1 MFNSAK
7 LYQKKKLEKP
17 KPAPKYK
24 QQNMFDFLK
33 EIWEMQIDNIS
44 KFLMENA
51 FKYIF
56 QRCILS

>member
-1 MFNSAK
+1 MCFMFASAK
-7 LYQKKKLEKP
+7 PYQKKKLEKP

-44 KFLMENA
+44 NGNRL
-51 FKYIF
+51 
-56 QRCILS
+56 